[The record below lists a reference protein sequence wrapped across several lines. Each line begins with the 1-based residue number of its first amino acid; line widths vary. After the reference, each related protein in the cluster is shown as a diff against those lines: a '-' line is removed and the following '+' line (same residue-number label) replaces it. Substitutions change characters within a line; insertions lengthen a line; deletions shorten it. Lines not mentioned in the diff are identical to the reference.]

1 MKANEQKADVLL
13 RKNMRSMLFS
23 KLQEAFSLCKIER
36 NIREAKNIEKA
47 KDFYL
52 KMLRKKLIAYLK
64 KHLLF
69 RINYEK
75 NFENIREEF
84 LKRTVFSKWFEKI
97 PVLKEKNKK
106 KKEEYD
112 KIIKKFRLV

>member
-1 MKANEQKADVLL
+1 M
-13 RKNMRSMLFS
+13 
-23 KLQEAFSLCKIER
+23 FSLCKIER
-36 NIREAKNIEKA
+36 NIIEAKNIEKA

-52 KMLRKKLIAYLK
+52 KMLRKKMINYLR
-64 KHLLF
+64 KHQQF
-69 RINYEK
+69 RISHEK

-84 LKRTVFSKWFEKI
+84 LKRTVFSKWFEII

-106 KKEEYD
+106 KDEEYE